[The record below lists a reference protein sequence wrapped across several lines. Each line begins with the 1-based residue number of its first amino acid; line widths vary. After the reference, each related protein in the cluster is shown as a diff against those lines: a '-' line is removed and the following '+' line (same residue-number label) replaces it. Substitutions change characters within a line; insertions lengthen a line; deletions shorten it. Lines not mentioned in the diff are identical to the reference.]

1 MLAKNRNDQTNW
13 LTRRM
18 LSVALAFVTG
28 TALLL
33 AGCDMDKGGDDEG
46 GRGQIETYPR
56 SRAR

>member
-1 MLAKNRNDQTNW
+1 
-13 LTRRM
+13 M

-33 AGCDMDKGGDDEG
+33 AGCDMDKGGDDERG
-46 GRGQIETYPR
+46 GGKSKHTPR